1 VRSGESGSAWGSLV
15 FGLAS
20 VVAVPVAV
28 FLTRFSDSYDL
39 LHAGLVIPVTL
50 GLSVVALVLARR
62 ARRQAALALSDQSG
76 RGGVAAAG
84 RILAIVGLCVA
95 ASALIALGVFGLL
108 EYVGSRD

>member
-1 VRSGESGSAWGSLV
+1 MRSGESGSAWGSLV

-39 LHAGLVIPVTL
+39 LHAGLVIPVTV
-50 GLSVVALVLARR
+50 GLSVVARVIARR
-62 ARRQAALALSDQSG
+62 ARRHAALTHSQQRR
-76 RGGVAAAG
+76 RGVVAAD
-84 RILAIVGLCVA
+84 RRVLAIVGLCVA